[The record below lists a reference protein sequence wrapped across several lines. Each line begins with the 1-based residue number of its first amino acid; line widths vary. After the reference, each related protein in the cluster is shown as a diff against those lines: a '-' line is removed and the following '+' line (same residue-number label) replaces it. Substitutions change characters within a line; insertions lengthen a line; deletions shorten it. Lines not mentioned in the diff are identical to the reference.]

1 MSGQRTGTVCEV
13 PKWSPPQVQ
22 VGGVCAPSLHVLG
35 EAMRMSHSPGQ
46 HILGTQKTRCW
57 QYCCLRTGCR
67 KKSGKE
73 QLDRRKSGRGS
84 IREFKE
90 EDNFKKEEEGQ

>member
-1 MSGQRTGTVCEV
+1 MLGQRTGTVCEV
-13 PKWSPPQVQ
+13 PKWSHPRVQ

-46 HILGTQKTRCW
+46 HILGKQKTRCW
-57 QYCCLRTGCR
+57 QNYYLRSGCR
-67 KKSGKE
+67 RKSGKE
-73 QLDRRKSGRGS
+73 QLDRRKSRKGS

-90 EDNFKKEEEGQ
+90 GDNFKKEEEGQ